1 MQLRDYFVI
10 FTSLDFYGANEK
22 NCDEA
27 FDGDVAGRG
36 VVASLVV
43 TAIATTLLAI
53 CAPFL
58 DGIAGYGLK
67 GGLEGCEGVFSRGMN
82 EWLFSN
88 FSQKGRERSDFYR
101 KVLTRVMITLG
112 DQQVLTGIAII
123 ISGYSRAM
131 QNHSPMVEDYSRW
144 RYRLVENHFFLIVY
158 LACLSSSSHLAAV
171 VTLKRYLIGN
181 KVLAFLRLA
190 LIVLF
195 ALLLTV
201 TICLSVPF
209 GPPTI
214 LYLSIEANLETEK
227 RMCQIWRKSYGPCE
241 DIKLHRFW
249 LVVFYIVAV
258 VAILYPYWIA
268 IINTFESWNEEL
280 SAHFKRFWQNESR
293 WLPMHW
299 IRKAF
304 TGLDSLGPGN
314 FWKSLRR
321 GLKKTFLFL
330 ALGSSGEAYCL
341 QILFFSVSLFYV
353 LLQRMSNKPPDHP
366 ELCDLSAGGTKWGFG
381 QILPMILLAAP
392 IISGIV
398 SYFEI
403 ATELEKEKQ
412 GDRSEEKKVLTPE
425 QLA

>member
-1 MQLRDYFVI
+1 MPLRDYFVL
-10 FTSLDFYGANEK
+10 FTSLDFYQNK
-22 NCDEA
+22 TSCDDA
-27 FDGDVAGRG
+27 FDNDVAGRG

-43 TAIATTLLAI
+43 SAAATTLLAI

-58 DGIAGYGLK
+58 DGIAGYGLQ
-67 GGLEGCEGVFSRGMN
+67 GGLQGCEGVFSRSMN
-82 EWLFSN
+82 EWLFSK
-88 FSQKGRERSDFYR
+88 FSQPARQHCDFLR

-112 DQQVLTGIAII
+112 DQQVLTGIAVL
-123 ISGYSRAM
+123 ISGYIRAM
-131 QNHSPMVEDYSRW
+131 QNHSQRVEDYARW

-171 VTLKRYLIGN
+171 VTLKRYLIAN
-181 KVLAFLRLA
+181 KVLAFLRLS

-195 ALLLTV
+195 AMLLTI
-201 TICLSVPF
+201 TICLAVPF

-214 LYLSIEANLETEK
+214 LYLSIEEDIQTEQQ
-227 RMCQIWRKSYGPCE
+227 MCAIWEESYGACK

-249 LVVFYIVAV
+249 LVVFYIVTV
-258 VAILYPYWIA
+258 VAVLYPYWIA

-280 SAHFKRFWQNESR
+280 GAHFRSFWQLESK

-304 TGLDSLGPGN
+304 SRLDRAGPGN
-314 FWKSLRR
+314 FWKASRR
-321 GLKKTFLFL
+321 GVKAAFLFL

-353 LLQRMSNKPPDHP
+353 LLQRMSNKPTDDPT
-366 ELCDLSAGGTKWGFG
+366 LCDLSAGGTKWGFG

-392 IISGIV
+392 IVSGVV

-403 ATELEKEKQ
+403 KSDMEKEKRRNQ
-412 GDRSEEKKVLTPE
+412 AEEKEALSAE
-425 QLA
+425 QIA